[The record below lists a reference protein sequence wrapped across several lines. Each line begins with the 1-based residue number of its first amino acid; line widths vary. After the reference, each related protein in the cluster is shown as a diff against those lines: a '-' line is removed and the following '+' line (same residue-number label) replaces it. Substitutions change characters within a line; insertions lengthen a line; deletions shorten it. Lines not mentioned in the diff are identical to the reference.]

1 MTFRVP
7 RKALF
12 RVDARPARVA
22 ARADARGTL
31 EEIVFNPTRAR
42 ARRARGVSVARADVC
57 GREMRTWGRARA
69 RDEDEDE
76 DEDEETMEISRNRLT
91 PYLDHRAIILRREL
105 VHARVR
111 GLLSLDRSA
120 DDAQNVVVRR
130 ARAHGVSQAHL

>member
-69 RDEDEDE
+69 RA
-76 DEDEETMEISRNRLT
+76 TTTKTKTKQKKKTKTTRKT
-91 PYLDHRAIILRREL
+91 
-105 VHARVR
+105 
-111 GLLSLDRSA
+111 SA
-120 DDAQNVVVRR
+120 T
-130 ARAHGVSQAHL
+130 G

>member
-1 MTFRVP
+1 VTFRVP

-76 DEDEETMEISRNRLT
+76 DEETMEISRNRLT

>member
-42 ARRARGVSVARADVC
+42 ARRALGVSVARVDVC
-57 GREMRTWGRARA
+57 GRELRTWGRARA
-69 RDEDEDE
+69 TKTKTKTKTKRRWK
-76 DEDEETMEISRNRLT
+76 SRAT
-91 PYLDHRAIILRREL
+91 
-105 VHARVR
+105 
-111 GLLSLDRSA
+111 G
-120 DDAQNVVVRR
+120 
-130 ARAHGVSQAHL
+130 

>member
-76 DEDEETMEISRNRLT
+76 DEDEETMEISRNTLT

>member
-42 ARRARGVSVARADVC
+42 ARRARGVSVARVDVC
-57 GREMRTWGRARA
+57 GRELRTWGRARA
-69 RDEDEDE
+69 RDE